1 MLMSDD
7 DRTICV
13 SRGEEET
20 AKEVEDKRQK
30 KSKQRCGN
38 LFSFSAAAN
47 KEATI
52 KRNRTD
58 SCRGCGKLLFP
69 TSNQYAS

>member
-47 KEATI
+47 KEATL
-52 KRNRTD
+52 KRN
-58 SCRGCGKLLFP
+58 
-69 TSNQYAS
+69 

>member
-30 KSKQRCGN
+30 KSKNPKMPAKLPRLRRVPHRHLQM
-38 LFSFSAAAN
+38 
-47 KEATI
+47 EAI
-52 KRNRTD
+52 
-58 SCRGCGKLLFP
+58 S
-69 TSNQYAS
+69 S